1 MRLIPCQ
8 SSSIAALGMNPDNDG
23 EVVVQFTNGKF
34 YRYFGVPSEVVL
46 GVLFSE
52 SQGAAFGRFI
62 RDASYPFEIV
72 EDTEALN
79 LHV

>member
-8 SSSIAALGMNPDNDG
+8 SSSIAALGMNPDNYG
-23 EVVVQFTNGKF
+23 EVVVQFTNGAF

-52 SQGAAFGRFI
+52 SQGSAFNRTIKSGM
-62 RDASYPFEIV
+62 YPFEEVDGAELDIR
-72 EDTEALN
+72 A
-79 LHV
+79 